1 MTGAGLSTS
10 APRTETMLVSE
21 IMSGSPE
28 TIPQDATIEDAA
40 RAMTER
46 SVSCL
51 PVVDGGGNMVGLIS
65 ESDFIGRISAV
76 PFSRE
81 ERHSLFGIWTETR
94 DITRA
99 CRQASGLELKNFVR
113 KPVFAV
119 APDDTVERAVEMM
132 LKNRV
137 RRLPVVKDGKPV
149 GVLCRRDLLK
159 IFL

>member
-1 MTGAGLSTS
+1 
-10 APRTETMLVSE
+10 MLVSK
-21 IMSGSPE
+21 IMSESPR
-28 TIPQDATIEDAA
+28 TISRDATIEDAA

-51 PVVDGGGNMVGLIS
+51 PVVDGDGNVVGLIS
-65 ESDFIGRISAV
+65 ESDFIGRMSAV

-94 DITRA
+94 DITKA
-99 CRQASGLELKNFVR
+99 CRAAAGLSLKEFMR
-113 KPVFAV
+113 TPVIAV

-132 LKNRV
+132 LKHRV

-159 IFL
+159 VFL